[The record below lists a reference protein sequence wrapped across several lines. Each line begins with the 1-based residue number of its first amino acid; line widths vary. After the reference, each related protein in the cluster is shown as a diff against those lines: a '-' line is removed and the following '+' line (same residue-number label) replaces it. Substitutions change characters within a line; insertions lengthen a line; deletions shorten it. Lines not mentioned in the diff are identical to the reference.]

1 MHQVGAIT
9 SNRFTTQRFASVFA
23 SEGIEMENGKNAKG
37 KLIVFGIM
45 FWYPLAGVTY
55 QFLHYLTGLR
65 RLGWDVYYV
74 EDSSRWVFDL
84 KDFELTPDASANI
97 ELVAPVLERH
107 GFSGKWAFRGAYEGG
122 KCYGMNEGQ
131 LGRLYKEA
139 DALLNVTASQELRE
153 EHMAIPRRVYVES
166 DPFNVQV
173 KVLEGDVKTLNAL
186 SAHDIHFS
194 FGENLGQPD
203 CDLPVEFVTWRPT
216 RQPVLMDL
224 WQNPYPPA
232 GDSLYS
238 TITTWKNKGKDLTF
252 RGETYYWTK
261 DREFLKII
269 DLPKRR
275 PAGFELATQVEEQ
288 TRRLLS
294 ENGWR
299 LADSMHI
306 SSDIDRYREYIQ
318 KSRGEFTVTKDQV
331 VRPRT
336 AWFSDRSACFLAA
349 GRPVITQETGFSKF
363 LPTGKGLFGFSTM
376 DEILAAVDVIES
388 DYEGSCKAAREIAQE
403 FFAAEKVLGKLMSE
417 AGLG

>member
-1 MHQVGAIT
+1 
-9 SNRFTTQRFASVFA
+9 
-23 SEGIEMENGKNAKG
+23 MENGKNAKG

-275 PAGFELATQVEEQ
+275 PAGFELATQVDEQ

-336 AWFSDRSACFLAA
+336 GWFSDRSACFLAA

>member
-1 MHQVGAIT
+1 
-9 SNRFTTQRFASVFA
+9 
-23 SEGIEMENGKNAKG
+23 MENGKKDKG

-55 QFLHYLTGLR
+55 QFLHYLEGLR

-84 KDFELTPDASANI
+84 KDFELTPKAAANV
-97 ELVAPVLERH
+97 EMVAPVLEKH
-107 GFSGKWAFRGAYEGG
+107 GFSGKWVYRGGYAGG
-122 KCYGMNEGQ
+122 QCYGMSEAQ
-131 LGRLYKEA
+131 LARLYREA
-139 DALLNVTASQELRE
+139 DAFLNVTASQELRE
-153 EHMAIPRRVYVES
+153 EHMAIPKRIYVES

-173 KVLEGDVKTLNAL
+173 KVLQGDLKTINAL
-186 SAHDIHFS
+186 AAHDIHFS

-203 CDLPVEFVTWRPT
+203 CELPVDLVCWHPT

-224 WQNPYPPA
+224 WQNPFPPA
-232 GDSLYS
+232 KDSAYS
-238 TITTWKNKGKDLTF
+238 TITTWKNKGKDLSF

-275 PAGFELATQVEEQ
+275 RVGFELATLIDGQ
-288 TRRLLS
+288 TRELLS
-294 ENGWR
+294 QNGWR
-299 LADSMHI
+299 TVESMDV
-306 SSDIDRYREYIQ
+306 SRDIDRYREYIQ

-331 VRPRT
+331 VRPKT
-336 AWFSDRSACFLAA
+336 GWFSDRSACFLAA

-363 LPTGKGLFGFSTM
+363 LPTGKGLFGFSSM
-376 DEILAAVDVIES
+376 DEILAAVDAIES
-388 DYEGSCKAAREIAQE
+388 DYEGSCQAAREIAQE
-403 FFAAEKVLGKLMSE
+403 YFAAEKVLGKLMSE